1 MNQVLE
7 VKLKLPRDFTEEI
20 EGIYNKKV
28 SEKIFK
34 GICEEKVQSF
44 RVNYLKS
51 NENEVKDE
59 LIKNNINFNKIKLFG
74 SYVYILEKGD
84 LSKLE
89 IFKNGSIYMQSIS
102 SMIPAFILNPKENE
116 NIADISAA
124 PRK

>member
-51 NENEVKDE
+51 NENEVEEE
-59 LIKNNINFNKIKLFG
+59 LLKNNINFNKIKLFD

-84 LSKLE
+84 LSRLD
-89 IFKNGSIYMQSIS
+89 IFKNGCIYMQSIS